1 MRKEDDEARARDRER
16 LIVAVKEG
24 TEFSGVI
31 ARSNEMLARRRER
44 VVSKLMH
51 TVFLALAVTAVHF

>member
-1 MRKEDDEARARDRER
+1 MRKEDEEAKARDRER

-31 ARSNEMLARRRER
+31 ARSNEMIARRRER
-44 VVSKLMH
+44 AVSTRKVMH
-51 TVFLALAVTAVHF
+51 RATFCVLLL

>member
-1 MRKEDDEARARDRER
+1 MRKEDEEAKARDRER

-31 ARSNEMLARRRER
+31 ARSNEMIARRRER
-44 VVSKLMH
+44 TVSTRNVMH
-51 TVFLALAVTAVHF
+51 RDIF